1 MTANI
6 IQAHN
11 VLDSL
16 YILTHLIL
24 TETEYGTLSGF
35 GISELIYKTLVTSK
49 DICLLLSLV

>member
-24 TETEYGTLSGF
+24 AETEYGTLSGF